1 MGGEDGML
9 EEGEIEESEEIVG
22 YKSHDIELKRANL
35 EKEEDDDYRRMERRK
50 KKHKKRKRREEE
62 DGRDNVLAE
71 EVQELV
77 EEAPGD

>member
-1 MGGEDGML
+1 ML

-35 EKEEDDDYRRMERRK
+35 EEEGDDDYRQRQDRKERRR

-62 DGRDNVLAE
+62 DGRDTELAK